1 MTVLELCN
9 PIFLLVIGLRRRISE
24 GNPPTFD
31 EIRHQAIGLLN
42 QAERMASER
51 GITDRWIKARTPMV
65 YLIDEVAISETWE
78 GKQQWNEQC
87 LEIQQLGNTQ
97 RMRGEWFYTKE
108 VDGALAANDIEMME
122 ILYYC
127 LCLGFR
133 GKHVRNV
140 AQLQQVIDNLHAR
153 LPKLAQDPED
163 KLFPK
168 AYDVDKTR
176 NDPRAPLRILTV
188 LAVFFGVLFIYF
200 VINQFIYRD
209 FVRNIRTAAETVA
222 IPAQVETQADD
233 ASRDEE
239 DEDDE

>member
-9 PIFLLVIGLRRRISE
+9 PIFLLVIGLRRRVAE
-24 GNPPTFD
+24 GNPPTYD

-42 QAERMASER
+42 QADRWASEH
-51 GITDRWIKARTPMV
+51 GLTDRWLKARTPMV
-65 YLIDEVAISETWE
+65 YLIDEIAISETWS

-87 LEIQQLGNTQ
+87 LEIEQLGNTQ
-97 RMRGEWFYTKE
+97 RMRGEWFYSKE
-108 VDGALAANDIEMME
+108 VDGALAANDVEMME

-153 LPKLAQDPED
+153 LPKPTQGPED

-168 AYDVDKTR
+168 AYDIDKTQ

-188 LAVFFGVLFIYF
+188 LAVFFGVLLIYF
-200 VINQFIYRD
+200 VINQMIYRD
-209 FVRNIRTAAETVA
+209 FVRNISNAAETVMLPPETDGA
-222 IPAQVETQADD
+222 TETQN
-233 ASRDEE
+233 
-239 DEDDE
+239 